1 METNIL
7 RILILIILFFLLT
20 CEYSTFI
27 SKLLSDDNNETEAIS
42 DVNKPKPLS
51 RRSKEKSYSEISLS
65 DVINAD
71 EESEDE
77 DEDEETESDKE
88 PRKSKSTFQSVK
100 KQMITTMKNSCL
112 PKLICE
118 LNASTNKDALT
129 DGEKSLLR
137 LIRETSIS
145 MTAEVTSKYHFAAHM
160 GQLISGID
168 GNGCHNF
175 YPSCP
180 LPGVKIL
187 SMLKKDKLY

>member
-88 PRKSKSTFQSVK
+88 PRKSKCKYNIKIQHFLLS
-100 KQMITTMKNSCL
+100 L
-112 PKLICE
+112 
-118 LNASTNKDALT
+118 A
-129 DGEKSLLR
+129 GER
-137 LIRETSIS
+137 RIDIRYGTS
-145 MTAEVTSKYHFAAHM
+145 FFPF
-160 GQLISGID
+160 L
-168 GNGCHNF
+168 
-175 YPSCP
+175 
-180 LPGVKIL
+180 
-187 SMLKKDKLY
+187 